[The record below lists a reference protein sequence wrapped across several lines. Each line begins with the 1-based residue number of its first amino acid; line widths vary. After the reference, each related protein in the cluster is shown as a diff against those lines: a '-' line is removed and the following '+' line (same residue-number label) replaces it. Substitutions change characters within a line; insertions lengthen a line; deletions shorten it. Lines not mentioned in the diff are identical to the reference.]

1 VVKSKYHG
9 RVEVYPNPA
18 KLTHYSVDV
27 TCSCEKQRKT
37 HDLCWH
43 AVAALNIFKKDP
55 MRFVFVE
62 DRPSTWKAQYE
73 AGGEFEIRD
82 PPSNHPMNTWTTL
95 AKSSTNFQNCT
106 RGVVVGVVVVGP
118 PVK

>member
-1 VVKSKYHG
+1 MVKSKYHG
-9 RVEVYPNPA
+9 CVEVYPNPA

-27 TCSCEKQRKT
+27 TCSCEKPRKT

-62 DRPSTWKAQYE
+62 DRTSTWKAQYE
-73 AGGEFEIRD
+73 AGRVRD
-82 PPSNHPMNTWTTL
+82 SGPSF
-95 AKSSTNFQNCT
+95 KSPHEYVDNP
-106 RGVVVGVVVVGP
+106 R
-118 PVK
+118 